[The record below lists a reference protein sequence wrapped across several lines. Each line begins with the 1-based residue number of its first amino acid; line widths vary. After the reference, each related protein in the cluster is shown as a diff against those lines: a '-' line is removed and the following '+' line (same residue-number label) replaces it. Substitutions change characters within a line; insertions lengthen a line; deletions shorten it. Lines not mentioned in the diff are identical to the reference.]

1 MKPITSIRGHYEI
14 LKILQIALFCD
25 VFQKRKQ
32 FFHRW
37 ILFIFLTRCELD
49 RVTIEMRHSNS
60 FTHEPLWVM
69 NVHRLDFCYLSLT
82 GIYKL
87 KYERKNKEDSGPSS
101 KMTSSCNGLLTKN
114 SFFSTQRITI
124 SAHN

>member
-14 LKILQIALFCD
+14 LKILQIALFRN

-69 NVHRLDFCYLSLT
+69 NVHRLGFCYLSLT

-87 KYERKNKEDSGPSS
+87 KYERKIKEDSGPSS
-101 KMTSSCNGLLTKN
+101 KMTSSCKWSIDQEL
-114 SFFSTQRITI
+114 FFQYST
-124 SAHN
+124 HNYLCA